1 MRILRGPLRPSA
13 SMVVAF
19 VALLVALGGTSYAVV
34 RLPAQSVTAKH
45 LKNGAVTRAKIKAN
59 AVDASKVA
67 ANSLT
72 GADISEATLTEI
84 PSAQT
89 ATRATASDRATTA
102 ANSDHASA
110 AAAIDKLSYR
120 TVKGTAPPAAT
131 IDQHGVGTASAAC
144 DAGQHVVGGGIKVDD
159 PALTGLIDGYPD
171 AGGTSWTAR
180 IDNPDVAAPHEFTVY
195 AVCVTS
201 VATG

>member
-1 MRILRGPLRPSA
+1 MKMLRGPLRPSA

-19 VALLVALGGTSYAVV
+19 VALLVASGGTSYAVV
-34 RLPAQSVTAKH
+34 RLPAHSVASKH

-67 ANSLT
+67 ADSLT
-72 GADISEATLTEI
+72 GADISEATLTQI
-84 PSAQT
+84 PSAQK
-89 ATRATASDRATTA
+89 ATNA

-120 TVKGTAPPAAT
+120 TAKATAPAAPT
-131 IDQHGVGTASAAC
+131 IDQHGVGTGSAGC
-144 DAGQHVVGGGIKVDD
+144 DAGQHVVGGGVKVDD
-159 PALTGLIDGYPD
+159 PALMGLIDGYPD
-171 AGGTSWTAR
+171 ASGTSWTAR
-180 IDNPDVAAPHEFTVY
+180 VDNPDVAGTHDFTVY
-195 AVCVTS
+195 AICVVA